1 MESVTEGTVMA
12 QAMKT
17 MERTQDAIELLKAD
31 HREVE
36 ELFASFED
44 TEDEDESSSIAE
56 RVCKL
61 LTIHAQIEEDLL
73 YPAAKDAL
81 QDDEEDVGLV
91 NEAEVEHGSAKE
103 LIAQIESM
111 TPADEHFKATV
122 KVLSEYVKHHGGEE
136 EKGLFTKL
144 KRTDLDLDDLG
155 ERLASQKVSMMEEM
169 GLEPDSAEEEDE
181 EHRPA
186 SRRSHASKTARKRK

>member
-122 KVLSEYVKHHGGEE
+122 KVLSEYVKHHVGEE
-136 EKGLFTKL
+136 EKGLFPKL

-169 GLEPDSAEEEDE
+169 GLEPDSAEEEDVV
-181 EHRPA
+181 HRPA
-186 SRRSHASKTARKRK
+186 SWRSHASKTARKRM